1 MEDYI
6 LNILSK
12 FSYLGIF
19 FLIFIE
25 NVFPP
30 IPSELIL
37 VFGGFI
43 SKSLNLN
50 FLLLVIFATLGSS
63 TGAIILYYAGKKIPL
78 EKMESFLEKKWVK
91 RLGFKP
97 GDIKKSLKY
106 FEKYSTFAVFFGR
119 CVPVVR
125 SLISIP
131 AGMQN
136 MSLRKF
142 LIYTTIGSGIWNTL
156 LIYIGRV
163 TQDKW
168 KEGLLIL
175 ERYSN
180 RILGLIVL
188 VFVIKFLVKR
198 FLKKRKKSEEGKDEW
213 SVWKR
218 DKLS

>member
-50 FLLLVIFATLGSS
+50 FLLLVVFATLGSS

-119 CVPVVR
+119 CIPVVR

-180 RILGLIVL
+180 RILGLIIL
-188 VFVIKFLVKR
+188 AFVIKFLVKR
-198 FLKKRKKSEEGKDEW
+198 FLKKRKKSEEGKDE
-213 SVWKR
+213 
-218 DKLS
+218 

>member
-50 FLLLVIFATLGSS
+50 FLLLVVFATLGSS

-78 EKMESFLEKKWVK
+78 EKMENFLEKKWVK

-136 MSLRKF
+136 MSLKKF

-188 VFVIKFLVKR
+188 AFVIKFLVKR
-198 FLKKRKKSEEGKDEW
+198 FLKKRKKSEEGKDE
-213 SVWKR
+213 
-218 DKLS
+218 

>member
-50 FLLLVIFATLGSS
+50 FLLLVVFATLGSS

-119 CVPVVR
+119 CIPVVR

-218 DKLS
+218 D

>member
-91 RLGFKP
+91 RLGFKS

-180 RILGLIVL
+180 RILGLIIL
-188 VFVIKFLVKR
+188 AFVIKFLVKR
-198 FLKKRKKSEEGKDEW
+198 FLKKRKKSEEGKDE
-213 SVWKR
+213 
-218 DKLS
+218 

>member
-50 FLLLVIFATLGSS
+50 FLLLVVFATLGSS

-119 CVPVVR
+119 CIPVVR

-180 RILGLIVL
+180 RILGLIIL
-188 VFVIKFLVKR
+188 AFVIKFLVKR
-198 FLKKRKKSEEGKDEW
+198 FLKKRKKLEEGKDE
-213 SVWKR
+213 
-218 DKLS
+218 

>member
-156 LIYIGRV
+156 LIHIGRI

-188 VFVIKFLVKR
+188 AFVIKFLVKR
-198 FLKKRKKSEEGKDEW
+198 FLKKRKKSEEGKDE
-213 SVWKR
+213 
-218 DKLS
+218 

>member
-50 FLLLVIFATLGSS
+50 FLLLVVFATLGSS

-106 FEKYSTFAVFFGR
+106 FEKYNTFAVFFGR

-188 VFVIKFLVKR
+188 AFVIKFLVKR
-198 FLKKRKKSEEGKDEW
+198 FLKKRKKSEEGKDE
-213 SVWKR
+213 
-218 DKLS
+218 

>member
-1 MEDYI
+1 MEEYI

-50 FLLLVIFATLGSS
+50 FLLLVVFATLGSS

-136 MSLRKF
+136 MSLKKF

-156 LIYIGRV
+156 LIYVGRV
-163 TQDKW
+163 TQDRW

-180 RILGLIVL
+180 RILGLIIL
-188 VFVIKFLVKR
+188 AFVIKFLVKR
-198 FLKKRKKSEEGKDEW
+198 FLKKRKKSEEGKDE
-213 SVWKR
+213 
-218 DKLS
+218 

>member
-1 MEDYI
+1 MEEYI

-50 FLLLVIFATLGSS
+50 FLLLVVFATLGSS

-188 VFVIKFLVKR
+188 AFVIKFLVKR
-198 FLKKRKKSEEGKDEW
+198 FLKKRKKSEEGKDE
-213 SVWKR
+213 
-218 DKLS
+218 

>member
-50 FLLLVIFATLGSS
+50 FLLLVVFATLGSS

-142 LIYTTIGSGIWNTL
+142 LIYTTVGSGIWNTL

-180 RILGLIVL
+180 RILGLIIL
-188 VFVIKFLVKR
+188 AFIIKFLVKR
-198 FLKKRKKSEEGKDEW
+198 FLKKRKKSEEGKDE
-213 SVWKR
+213 
-218 DKLS
+218 

>member
-180 RILGLIVL
+180 RILGLIIL
-188 VFVIKFLVKR
+188 AFVIKFLIKR

>member
-1 MEDYI
+1 MEEYI

-50 FLLLVIFATLGSS
+50 FLLLVVFATLGSS

-91 RLGFKP
+91 RLGFKS

-119 CVPVVR
+119 CIPVVR

-180 RILGLIVL
+180 RILGLIIL
-188 VFVIKFLVKR
+188 AFVIKFLVKR
-198 FLKKRKKSEEGKDEW
+198 FLKKRKKSEEGKDE
-213 SVWKR
+213 
-218 DKLS
+218 

>member
-50 FLLLVIFATLGSS
+50 FLLLVVFATLGSS

-119 CVPVVR
+119 CIPVVR

-136 MSLRKF
+136 MSLKKF

-188 VFVIKFLVKR
+188 AFVIKFLVKR
-198 FLKKRKKSEEGKDEW
+198 FLKKRKKSEEGKDE
-213 SVWKR
+213 
-218 DKLS
+218 

>member
-50 FLLLVIFATLGSS
+50 FLLLVVFATLGSS

-97 GDIKKSLKY
+97 GDIEKSLKY
-106 FEKYSTFAVFFGR
+106 FEKYNTLAVFFGR

-180 RILGLIVL
+180 RILGLIIL
-188 VFVIKFLVKR
+188 AFVIKFLVKR
-198 FLKKRKKSEEGKDEW
+198 FLKKRKKSEEGKDE
-213 SVWKR
+213 
-218 DKLS
+218 

>member
-50 FLLLVIFATLGSS
+50 FLLLVVFATLGSS

-119 CVPVVR
+119 CIPVVR

-142 LIYTTIGSGIWNTL
+142 LIYTIIGSGIWNTL

-180 RILGLIVL
+180 RILGLIIL
-188 VFVIKFLVKR
+188 AFVIKFLIKR

-218 DKLS
+218 D

>member
-119 CVPVVR
+119 CIPVVR

-180 RILGLIVL
+180 RILGLIIL
-188 VFVIKFLVKR
+188 AFVIKFLVKR
-198 FLKKRKKSEEGKDEW
+198 FLKKRKKSEEGKDE
-213 SVWKR
+213 
-218 DKLS
+218 

>member
-198 FLKKRKKSEEGKDEW
+198 FLKKRKKSEEGKDE
-213 SVWKR
+213 
-218 DKLS
+218 

>member
-50 FLLLVIFATLGSS
+50 FLLLVVFATLGSS

-188 VFVIKFLVKR
+188 AFVIKFLVKR
-198 FLKKRKKSEEGKDEW
+198 FLKKRKKSEEGKDE
-213 SVWKR
+213 
-218 DKLS
+218 

>member
-180 RILGLIVL
+180 RILGLIILAFIV
-188 VFVIKFLVKR
+188 KFLVKR
-198 FLKKRKKSEEGKDEW
+198 FLKKRKKSEEGKDE
-213 SVWKR
+213 
-218 DKLS
+218 

>member
-30 IPSELIL
+30 ITSELIL

-50 FLLLVIFATLGSS
+50 FLLLVVFATLGSS

-119 CVPVVR
+119 CIPVVR

-188 VFVIKFLVKR
+188 AFVIKFLVKR
-198 FLKKRKKSEEGKDEW
+198 FLKKRKKSEEGKDE
-213 SVWKR
+213 
-218 DKLS
+218 

>member
-43 SKSLNLN
+43 SKSLDLN
-50 FLLLVIFATLGSS
+50 FLLLVIFATLGS
-63 TGAIILYYAGKKIPL
+63 TIGAILLYYAGKKISL
-78 EKMESFLEKKWVK
+78 DKMESFLEKKWVK
-91 RLGFKP
+91 KLGFKP
-97 GDIKKSLKY
+97 GDIQKSLKY
-106 FEKYSTFAVFFGR
+106 FEKFNIFAVFFGR
-119 CVPVVR
+119 CIPVIR

-136 MSLRKF
+136 MGFKRF
-142 LIYTTIGSGIWNTL
+142 LIFTIIGSGIWNTF

-175 ERYSN
+175 EKYSN
-180 RILGLIVL
+180 MILGLIIL
-188 VFVIKFLVKR
+188 FFIIKFLIKR
-198 FLKKRKKSEEGKDEW
+198 FLRKRKERMKEEKNE
-213 SVWKR
+213 
-218 DKLS
+218 

>member
-50 FLLLVIFATLGSS
+50 FLLLVVFATLGSS

-119 CVPVVR
+119 CIPVVR

-156 LIYIGRV
+156 LIYIGKV
-163 TQDKW
+163 TQNKW

-188 VFVIKFLVKR
+188 AFVIKFLVKR
-198 FLKKRKKSEEGKDEW
+198 FLKKRKKSEEGKDE
-213 SVWKR
+213 
-218 DKLS
+218 

>member
-50 FLLLVIFATLGSS
+50 FLLLVVFATLGSS

-78 EKMESFLEKKWVK
+78 EKMENFLEKKWVK

-180 RILGLIVL
+180 RILGLIIL
-188 VFVIKFLVKR
+188 AFVIKVLVKR
-198 FLKKRKKSEEGKDEW
+198 FLEKRKKSEEGKDE
-213 SVWKR
+213 
-218 DKLS
+218 

>member
-50 FLLLVIFATLGSS
+50 FLLLVVFATLGSS

-106 FEKYSTFAVFFGR
+106 FEKYNTFAVFFGR

-188 VFVIKFLVKR
+188 AFVIKFLVKR

-213 SVWKR
+213 PIWKR
-218 DKLS
+218 D

>member
-50 FLLLVIFATLGSS
+50 FLLLVVFATLGSS

-91 RLGFKP
+91 RLGFKS

-188 VFVIKFLVKR
+188 AFVIKFLVKR
-198 FLKKRKKSEEGKDEW
+198 FLKKRKKSEEGKDE
-213 SVWKR
+213 
-218 DKLS
+218 

>member
-180 RILGLIVL
+180 RILGLIIL
-188 VFVIKFLVKR
+188 AFIIKFLVKR
-198 FLKKRKKSEEGKDEW
+198 FLKKRKKSEEGKDE
-213 SVWKR
+213 
-218 DKLS
+218 

>member
-1 MEDYI
+1 M
-6 LNILSK
+6 
-12 FSYLGIF
+12 
-19 FLIFIE
+19 
-25 NVFPP
+25 
-30 IPSELIL
+30 
-37 VFGGFI
+37 
-43 SKSLNLN
+43 N

-78 EKMESFLEKKWVK
+78 EKMENFLEKKWVK

-188 VFVIKFLVKR
+188 AFVIKFLVKR
-198 FLKKRKKSEEGKDEW
+198 FLKKRKKSEEGKDE
-213 SVWKR
+213 
-218 DKLS
+218 

>member
-188 VFVIKFLVKR
+188 AFVIKFLVKR
-198 FLKKRKKSEEGKDEW
+198 FLKKRKKLEEGKDE
-213 SVWKR
+213 
-218 DKLS
+218 

>member
-50 FLLLVIFATLGSS
+50 FLLLVVFATLGSS

-78 EKMESFLEKKWVK
+78 EKMENFLEKKWVK

-180 RILGLIVL
+180 RILGLIIL
-188 VFVIKFLVKR
+188 AFVIKFLVKR
-198 FLKKRKKSEEGKDEW
+198 FLKKRKKSEEGKDE
-213 SVWKR
+213 
-218 DKLS
+218 

>member
-6 LNILSK
+6 LNILSR

-50 FLLLVIFATLGSS
+50 FLLLVVFATLGSS

-78 EKMESFLEKKWVK
+78 EKMENFLEKKWVK

-119 CVPVVR
+119 CIPVVR

-180 RILGLIVL
+180 RILGLIILAFIV
-188 VFVIKFLVKR
+188 KFLVKR
-198 FLKKRKKSEEGKDEW
+198 FLKKRKKSEEGKDE
-213 SVWKR
+213 
-218 DKLS
+218 

>member
-50 FLLLVIFATLGSS
+50 FLLLVVFATLGSS

-91 RLGFKP
+91 RLGFKS

-106 FEKYSTFAVFFGR
+106 FEKYSTFAVFLGR

-188 VFVIKFLVKR
+188 AFVIKFLVKR
-198 FLKKRKKSEEGKDEW
+198 FLKKRKKSEEGKDE
-213 SVWKR
+213 
-218 DKLS
+218 

>member
-156 LIYIGRV
+156 LRYIGRV

-188 VFVIKFLVKR
+188 AFVIKFLVKR

-213 SVWKR
+213 SIWKR
-218 DKLS
+218 D

>member
-119 CVPVVR
+119 CIPVVR

-188 VFVIKFLVKR
+188 AFVIKFLVKR
-198 FLKKRKKSEEGKDEW
+198 FLKKRKKSEEGKDE
-213 SVWKR
+213 
-218 DKLS
+218 

>member
-50 FLLLVIFATLGSS
+50 FLLLVVFATLGSS

-119 CVPVVR
+119 CIPVVR

-188 VFVIKFLVKR
+188 AFVIKFLVKR

-213 SVWKR
+213 SIWKR
-218 DKLS
+218 D

>member
-91 RLGFKP
+91 RLGFKS

-180 RILGLIVL
+180 RILGLIILAFIV
-188 VFVIKFLVKR
+188 KFLVKR
-198 FLKKRKKSEEGKDEW
+198 FLKKRKKSEEGKDE
-213 SVWKR
+213 
-218 DKLS
+218 

>member
-119 CVPVVR
+119 CIPVVR

-180 RILGLIVL
+180 RILGLIIL
-188 VFVIKFLVKR
+188 AFVIKFLVKR

>member
-50 FLLLVIFATLGSS
+50 FLLLVVFATLGSS

-119 CVPVVR
+119 CIPVVR

-188 VFVIKFLVKR
+188 AFVIKFLVKR

-218 DKLS
+218 D

>member
-6 LNILSK
+6 LNILLK

-50 FLLLVIFATLGSS
+50 FLLLVVFATLGSS

-180 RILGLIVL
+180 RILGLIILAFIV
-188 VFVIKFLVKR
+188 KFLVKR
-198 FLKKRKKSEEGKDEW
+198 FLKKRKKSEEGKDE
-213 SVWKR
+213 
-218 DKLS
+218 